1 MSFEPVDVVVADSVG
16 APVPDVLVKVYDP
29 TGATFFTQ
37 GITDADGKASFLL
50 ETLEYSMRFY
60 KYQVGFSQPQLFEV
74 LAAPE
79 ANVFDVLAE
88 PFTLPI
94 ATDPR
99 LCRCSGFFRDMTGAP
114 SRWLD
119 MHIIPEFD
127 PILLEGAAIVTGERH
142 IRTDENGYV
151 QVDLIRGGNYWV
163 NLEAMGAD
171 YLRRLCQVPDAASAN
186 FPDMLFPR
194 VGEISFDPDDISVA
208 VDGSIEVTPVVYD
221 SVGRPLVGISSDV
234 VWSIEDP
241 SIASLSVGTNK
252 LTITGLAAGSTNI
265 LAERTDTS
273 IIVIPNTPIGGVPK
287 AVVVT

>member
-1 MSFEPVDVVVADSVG
+1 VSFEPVDVHVEDELG
-16 APVPDVLVKVYDP
+16 NPVPDVLVKVYDEA
-29 TGATFFTQ
+29 GAVFFTQ
-37 GITDADGKASFLL
+37 AITGTDGKASFLL
-50 ETLEYSMRFY
+50 ETLIYSMRFY
-60 KYQVGFSQPQLFEV
+60 KFQVGFIQPLHFEV

-79 ANVFDVLAE
+79 TNVFDVPAE
-88 PFTLPI
+88 PFELPL

-194 VGEISFDPDDISVA
+194 VGEVVFDPADIAVA
-208 VDGSIEVTPVVYD
+208 VDGVLEVTPTVYD
-221 SVGRPLVGISSDV
+221 SVGRPLVGINSDV
-234 VWSIEDP
+234 AWSIEDP
-241 SIASLSVGTNK
+241 SVASLSIGPDK
-252 LTITGLAAGSTNI
+252 LTVTGRAVGSTNI
-265 LAERTDTS
+265 LAERIDTS
-273 IIVIPNTPIGGVPK
+273 IIVIPNTPIVGVPK
-287 AVVVT
+287 SVVVT